1 LKLKTILAFE
11 NFNNMQLI
19 IGGSRNVDVD
29 PIKDAFSLL
38 TNPNELVKDK
48 MKLLFDQLH
57 NQVTIFDAAAYLET
71 DEEERTGT

>member
-1 LKLKTILAFE
+1 LKLKTKFAFE

-19 IGGSRNVDVD
+19 ICGSRKVDVD

-57 NQVTIFDAAAYLET
+57 NQVTIFDAATYLET